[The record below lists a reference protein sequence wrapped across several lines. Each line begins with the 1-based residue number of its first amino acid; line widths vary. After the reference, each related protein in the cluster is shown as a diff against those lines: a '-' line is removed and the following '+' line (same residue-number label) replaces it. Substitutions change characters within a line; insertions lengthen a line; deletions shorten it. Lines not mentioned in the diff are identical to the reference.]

1 MSQATV
7 EHIGAKEAYALIQ
20 SEPSTAFIDVRSDM
34 EYLFI
39 GHPIGAVNIP
49 WIDEPD
55 FVINPNFERE
65 VRKLILGGII
75 ETSDHQSV
83 PVVLICRSGNRSAE
97 AGNLLLEHGFRRV
110 YNIIDGFA
118 EGISTQSVRASETGL
133 SETQTGRINDY
144 VSVVIF
150 GIGILII
157 LALVSLGVI

>member
-1 MSQATV
+1 MSEAKV
-7 EHIGAKEAYALIQ
+7 EHISAREAHALIQ
-20 SEPSTAFIDVRSDM
+20 NEPSTAFIDVRSDM

-83 PVVLICRSGNRSAE
+83 PVILICRSGNRSAE
-97 AGNLLLEHGFRRV
+97 AGKLLLEHGFRRV
-110 YNIIDGFA
+110 YNIVDGF
-118 EGISTQSVRASETGL
+118 EGELDENHHRSTMGGWRFEGL
-133 SETQTGRINDY
+133 PWEQC
-144 VSVVIF
+144 
-150 GIGILII
+150 
-157 LALVSLGVI
+157 